1 MPIRERNGGWQVDV
15 WVKGLKRVRTQ
26 CIGSK
31 LDAAKLE
38 AEIRLSLLRDG
49 RWSPKVEN
57 LGPQGRTS
65 AGPTVLR
72 DGLERAKAA
81 WKATAKPKFAKSSE
95 RDVKEFVSALGLDDV
110 TLDDVGFEEIGK
122 VVGWYRSKGL
132 SDGTIN
138 VKLSAVSTIFR
149 VCRSAPVLTKNN
161 PDFKQW
167 RPKGIVEAD
176 RVMTDAEEAE
186 LVPYFRSLGRDE
198 FADMCIMAL
207 DLALHAGE
215 VRALRVSHFE
225 GLDGPDP
232 TCHVPGTKTEYRA
245 AALPMTP
252 RAVEAAKRRIAEA
265 RARRITLLFP
275 SYSGSQHQVTRA
287 WNKFRDYLGLQDDRW
302 FTFKVLRHTCGTRL
316 ADMDVNAFKI
326 RDFMRHGDIATTE
339 RYVHGS
345 RKRLRGL
352 AEGLADGRYRQKKEM
367 VDVGKGN

>member
-1 MPIRERNGGWQVDV
+1 MDV

-26 CIGSK
+26 CPGSK
-31 LDAAKLE
+31 LDAQRLE
-38 AEIRLSLLRDG
+38 AEIRLALLRDG
-49 RWSPKVEN
+49 RWSPKSE
-57 LGPQGRTS
+57 GPPVATLSSRM
-65 AGPTVLR
+65 AKGPTILR
-72 DGLERAKAA
+72 EGLERAKAA
-81 WKATAKPKFAKSSE
+81 WKATSGPRYASSAE

-122 VVGWYRSKGL
+122 VVGWYKAKGL
-132 SDGTIN
+132 ADATIN

-149 VCRSAPVLTKNN
+149 VCRSAPILTKNH
-161 PDFKQW
+161 PDFSQW
-167 RPKGIVEAD
+167 RPKGHVEAD
-176 RVMTDAEEAE
+176 RVLTDAEEAE
-186 LVPYFRSLGRDE
+186 MVPYFNSIGRHE
-198 FADMCIMAL
+198 FADMCILAL
-207 DLALHAGE
+207 DLALHSGE
-215 VRALRVSHFE
+215 VRVLKVSHFE

-252 RAVEAAKRRIAEA
+252 RAVEAAKRRIEEA
-265 RARRITLLFP
+265 RANRRTGLFP
-275 SYSGSQHQVTRA
+275 GYMAHASVTRA
-287 WNKFRDYLGLQDDRW
+287 WNKFRDYLGMQDDPW

-352 AEGLADGRYRQKKEM
+352 ADGLSTRGVTRKVEPQGS
-367 VDVGKGN
+367 V